1 VGPLQEGLLLIE
13 DAKDELRM
21 SWEELEGV
29 MNKRGKMCFVRLGL
43 GVGLLPWKAT

>member
-1 VGPLQEGLLLIE
+1 MQVGLLLIE

-29 MNKRGKMCFVRLGL
+29 MNKHGEIGFVRLGL
-43 GVGLLPWKAT
+43 GVGLLLWKAT